1 MWKTFLTLLINKEQ
15 MINFFKKLF
24 RKKGEPHFAKCLNN
38 RTWLDRQVDEALYKR
53 DTLGGNFGRNLF
65 TEKEAS
71 NILKPSD
78 NWYDKYYDNE
88 K

>member
-1 MWKTFLTLLINKEQ
+1 MWKASSTLSINKLK
-15 MINFFKKLF
+15 MINLIKKLLG
-24 RKKGEPHFAKCLNN
+24 KKKEPHFAKCLNN

-53 DTLGGNFGRNLF
+53 DSLRGNFGRNLF

-78 NWYDKYYDNE
+78 NWYDKYYENE
-88 K
+88 

>member
-1 MWKTFLTLLINKEQ
+1 MMWKASSTLSINKLK
-15 MINFFKKLF
+15 MINLIKKLLG
-24 RKKGEPHFAKCLNN
+24 KKKEPHFAKCLNN

-53 DTLGGNFGRNLF
+53 DSLRGNFGRNLF

-78 NWYDKYYDNE
+78 NWYDKYYENE
-88 K
+88 

>member
-1 MWKTFLTLLINKEQ
+1 MMWKASLTLSINKLK
-15 MINFFKKLF
+15 MINFIKKLF
-24 RKKGEPHFAKCLNN
+24 GKKKEPYYAKCLNN

-53 DTLGGNFGRNLF
+53 NTLRGSFGKNLF

-78 NWYDKYYDNE
+78 NWYDKYYEN